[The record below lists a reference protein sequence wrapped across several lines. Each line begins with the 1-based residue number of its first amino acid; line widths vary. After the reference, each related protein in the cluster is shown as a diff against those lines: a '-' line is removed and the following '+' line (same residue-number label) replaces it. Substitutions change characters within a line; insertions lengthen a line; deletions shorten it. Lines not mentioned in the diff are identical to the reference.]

1 LILQIQRSWFCSIWS
16 PKTEIIDKTVNSFQL
31 NSKKIKN
38 KKSFGPTGLFRPSR
52 PAAHARARSA
62 TPCAASIK
70 RRPAQQ
76 QPARTSFSFFLFFF
90 FFPDAW
96 DPSSARPQ
104 PPGDLRVYVFVQIPS
119 PQKFGRFVADFLQIS
134 TPIYTP

>member
-31 NSKKIKN
+31 NSKN
-38 KKSFGPTGLFRPSR
+38 KKFWTDRTV
-52 PAAHARARSA
+52 PAQPASSTRARSA

-90 FFPDAW
+90 FFSLTRGTP
-96 DPSSARPQ
+96 RQ
-104 PPGDLRVYVFVQIPS
+104 RVLNLQEICAYTFLVQFPS
-119 PQKFGRFVADFLQIS
+119 PQKFGRFVPNSLQIS